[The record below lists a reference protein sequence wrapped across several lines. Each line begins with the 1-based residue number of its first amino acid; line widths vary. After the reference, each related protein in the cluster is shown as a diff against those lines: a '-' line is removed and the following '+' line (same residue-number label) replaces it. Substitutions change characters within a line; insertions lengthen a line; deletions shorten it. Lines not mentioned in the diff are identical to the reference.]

1 MFEGEELYEAE
12 VPVIRLLHYLYAE
25 SEFYYPIEKERKILN
40 YNNLHEGENISIF
53 YTPCEQRPWEPPFDR
68 ILATVMR
75 KLKTYGPIVPEGEAN
90 YKRNQTL
97 HTLLRFLW
105 ETVNLGFWHEKASV
119 KELLTD
125 VLNIVAKAEEIESYE
140 VVTIDTRENL
150 LMIAC
155 KM

>member
-1 MFEGEELYEAE
+1 M
-12 VPVIRLLHYLYAE
+12 
-25 SEFYYPIEKERKILN
+25 
-40 YNNLHEGENISIF
+40 
-53 YTPCEQRPWEPPFDR
+53 
-68 ILATVMR
+68 
-75 KLKTYGPIVPEGEAN
+75 PEGEAN
-90 YKRNQTL
+90 YKRNRTL